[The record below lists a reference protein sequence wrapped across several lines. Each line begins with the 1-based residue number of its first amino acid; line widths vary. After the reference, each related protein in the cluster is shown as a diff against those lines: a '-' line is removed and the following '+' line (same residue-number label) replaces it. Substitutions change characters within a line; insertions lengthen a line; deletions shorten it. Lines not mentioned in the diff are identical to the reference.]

1 MQYQAAIQLAQGAP
15 QIYDLPQLHRQMLEV
30 LGIKNVDK
38 LVPGDEDQKPRDP
51 ISENM
56 SFLTGKP
63 TKAFIT
69 QDHDAHIATHMALMQ
84 DPSVMQL
91 IGQSPMAQQ
100 MQGAIMSHIA
110 EHLAFNYRSKVEQQ
124 LGVPLPPPDAN
135 LDPRVEAQLSQLIAQ
150 ASQQLLQSNQ
160 QQAQQQQAQ
169 QQAQDPNMQMQMKE
183 LQLKEQE
190 LARKKEQSDREF
202 QLSQQKLQ
210 IERDRIAIDAKK
222 EGARLQS
229 QERQGDKRIQADIA
243 KAGIKSQ
250 QTNRTLNAGPNGRT

>member
-1 MQYQAAIQLAQGAP
+1 
-15 QIYDLPQLHRQMLEV
+15 MLEV
-30 LGIKNVDK
+30 LGIRNAEK
-38 LVPGDEDQKPRDP
+38 LVPVDDDQAPRDP

-69 QDHDAHIATHMALMQ
+69 QDHDAHIATHMAMMQ

-91 IGQSPMAQQ
+91 IGQSPMAEQ
-100 MQGAIMSHIA
+100 MQGAIMSHVA
-110 EHLAFNYRSKVEQQ
+110 EHLAFNYRAKVEQQ
-124 LGVPLPPPDAN
+124 LGVPLPPPDSE
-135 LDPRVEAQLSQLIAQ
+135 LDPQVETQLSRLIAQ
-150 ASQQLLQSNQ
+150 ASQQLLQSNM

-169 QQAQDPNMQMQMKE
+169 QQMQDPNMQMQMKE

-210 IERDRIAIDAKK
+210 IERDRIAADTQK

-229 QERQGDKRIQADIA
+229 QERQGDKRIRADIT
-243 KAGIKSQ
+243 KANIKAQ
-250 QTNRTLNAGPNGRT
+250 PINRGVNEGNNRRT